1 MHTYSFIPFTLKRL
15 ILILLFGI
23 LAGCGGDEQTTAA
36 AGAPQRFDF
45 EFSTDTKGW
54 EANFVDYPVG
64 QEQAHELLSEW
75 RALPAPLT
83 GFGYLLSGHNQSD
96 DLLMYLARQVTGLIP
111 NARYGL
117 TFSVEFASNAASGC
131 VGIGGPPGEGV
142 VIKAGANVMMPS
154 RLIRNETGVDH
165 YRLSWDVG
173 IQSQSGQDGIV
184 IGDIATSQ
192 TFCEGTEYELK
203 TVENPVNSFTVFTDA
218 SGVLWFFVG
227 ADSGF
232 EGATSL
238 YITRII
244 VVAQPL

>member
-1 MHTYSFIPFTLKRL
+1 MFLGLMF
-15 ILILLFGI
+15 LL
-23 LAGCGGDEQTTAA
+23 LVACGGDDQATSATP
-36 AGAPQRFDF
+36 GAPQRFDF

-64 QEQAHELLSEW
+64 QEVQHELLSEW
-75 RALPAPLT
+75 RALPAPLA
-83 GFGYLLSGHNQSD
+83 GYGYMLSGHNQSD
-96 DLLMYLARQVTGLIP
+96 DLLMYLTRQVTGLIP
-111 NARYGL
+111 NSRYAL

-131 VGIGGPPGEGV
+131 AGIGGPPGEGV
-142 VIKAGANVMMPS
+142 VIKTGAKVMMPS
-154 RLIRNETGVDH
+154 RIVNNEGGVDF

-184 IGDIATSQ
+184 IGDIATGQ
-192 TFCEGTEYELK
+192 TYCDVTQYEFK
-203 TVENPVNSFTVFTDA
+203 TVENSVNPFTLFTDA
-218 SGVLWFFVG
+218 SGALWFFVG

>member
-1 MHTYSFIPFTLKRL
+1 MAVVFRMLV
-15 ILILLFGI
+15 
-23 LAGCGGDEQTTAA
+23 GCGGDEQSANATSSD
-36 AGAPQRFDF
+36 PQRFDF
-45 EFSTDTKGW
+45 EFSTGTKGW
-54 EANFVDYPVG
+54 EANFADYPVG
-64 QEQAHELLSEW
+64 QEQGHELLSDW

-96 DLLMYLARQVTGLIP
+96 DLLMYLTRQVTGLNP
-111 NARYGL
+111 NARYDL

-131 VGIGGPPGEGV
+131 AGIGGPPGEGV
-142 VIKAGANVMMPS
+142 VIKAGAKVLAPS
-154 RLIRNETGVDH
+154 RTVSNETGVDF
-165 YRLSWDVG
+165 YRLNWDVG

-192 TFCEGTEYELK
+192 TFCEGARYEFK
-203 TVENPVNSFTVFTDA
+203 TVENSVNPFTVFTDA
-218 SGVLWFFVG
+218 AGALWFFVG